1 MSGEVPASFW
11 RRALSFTVGFLLPV
25 SLVRQTLSSAFTG
38 RSEPPAADIWLYS
51 SLAYLIV
58 VALTALTAR
67 AGEPLRYRMVGLRAE
82 TASGEPA
89 SRWRLAGRD
98 LAHTLDFLTLFWGF
112 VRPLISPS
120 RQTLGD
126 HIAKV
131 YVVNAAGA

>member
-1 MSGEVPASFW
+1 MSHGPSRPGA
-11 RRALSFTVGFLLPV
+11 
-25 SLVRQTLSSAFTG
+25 
-38 RSEPPAADIWLYS
+38 AADIWLYS